1 MDGRVPGSIY
11 TDLLAAG
18 VLDQGP
24 LLFRF
29 NDVDYRWV
37 SYNDWTYRLQF
48 DGNSKKKN
56 HRNPQKLRRTRSEPH
71 QPVYNSIKHGK
82 RAFQCKEIRETEFN
96 QRTQT
101 KNLQKLSLTRSK
113 PSKPM

>member
-48 DGNSKKKN
+48 DGNSKKKTTESTTRKQF
-56 HRNPQKLRRTRSEPH
+56 RNKVRTNFDNEL
-71 QPVYNSIKHGK
+71 I
-82 RAFQCKEIRETEFN
+82 
-96 QRTQT
+96 
-101 KNLQKLSLTRSK
+101 
-113 PSKPM
+113 

>member
-48 DGNSKKKN
+48 DGNSKKKTTET
-56 HRNPQKLRRTRSEPH
+56 HRNCDEPVQNPINPCTTR
-71 QPVYNSIKHGK
+71 
-82 RAFQCKEIRETEFN
+82 
-96 QRTQT
+96 
-101 KNLQKLSLTRSK
+101 
-113 PSKPM
+113 